1 MIGVV
6 GDRGE
11 ILKDFVNALFD
22 KGVVA
27 VFLDFNEIGNVDYFV
42 NRTEFSSFCLHGRTT
57 RLARLVPIPAKRRDW
72 A

>member
-1 MIGVV
+1 MVGVV

-11 ILKDFVNALFD
+11 IFKDLANALFD

-42 NRTEFSSFCLHGRTT
+42 DRTEFSSLGFAVLGNR
-57 RLARLVPIPAKRRDW
+57 
-72 A
+72 